1 MPNDETPLARF
12 LRQVISAGSSEMSR
26 QIFLHRQPSELAT
39 ALFEVPDALMKC
51 LDAAAKTN
59 DPRLYD
65 DVYELLIKTA
75 ALIDKSRT

>member
-26 QIFLHRQPSELAT
+26 QIFLHRQPSELAS
-39 ALFEVPDALMKC
+39 ALFEVSDALMKC
-51 LDAAAKTN
+51 LDAAKTN